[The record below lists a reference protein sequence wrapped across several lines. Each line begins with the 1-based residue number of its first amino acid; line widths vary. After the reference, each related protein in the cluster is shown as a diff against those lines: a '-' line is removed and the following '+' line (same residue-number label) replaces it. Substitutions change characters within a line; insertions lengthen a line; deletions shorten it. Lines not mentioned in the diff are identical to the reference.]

1 MRARLVSIATII
13 FGLPRIVRA
22 RLVLERFNAVD
33 GGLLAAGVAYNAVL
47 ALIPLGLVA
56 SGLAG
61 FFLRDPGSQADVIAA
76 VVAFAPPLAGVIDE
90 IVGGLSEASAS
101 LSIIGLVLAAW
112 GTSRLFAALE
122 SGVAQMFAGT
132 PRRSL
137 VRRTAWRLGS
147 ILVMAA
153 ILLAALIGGPALAI
167 VGDVATLTGSLG
179 QAVGTLIVL
188 LPIALSGVAIAA
200 VYRFIPPA
208 RPTWRSIGLPAGAV
222 ALALVGLTRLFV
234 FLTPRLFGANFVYGT
249 LGAIFVGLAWL
260 NLVFTVILLG
270 AAWVRERSLTEEP
283 VVV

>member
-1 MRARLVSIATII
+1 M
-13 FGLPRIVRA
+13 
-22 RLVLERFNAVD
+22 
-33 GGLLAAGVAYNAVL
+33 
-47 ALIPLGLVA
+47 VA

-147 ILVMAA
+147 ILVMAG
-153 ILLAALIGGPALAI
+153 ILLAALIGAPALAI
-167 VGDVATLTGSLG
+167 VGDVASMTGSLG
-179 QAVGTLIVL
+179 QVVGTLLVL
-188 LPIALSGVAIAA
+188 LPIALSGLSIAA

-208 RPTWRSIGLPAGAV
+208 RPTWRAIVLPAGVV